1 MATHE
6 APRIEVSKPR
16 MFNDKRDAKEL
27 DNFLWHMELRQR
39 GVQDLTTT
47 IVVNESLVECRM
59 INCSKPKP
67 LSKGN
72 HVKGEED
79 KGSQG
84 YTPKK
89 GSSNDPSDNDGKGNN
104 NIKKFTP
111 KINFFLCDDQH
122 STMVKEKE
130 KEGYAHMES
139 LQLLNTLKAKSMPK
153 MPQHKGLMHVEALE
167 YGKAT

>member
-1 MATHE
+1 M
-6 APRIEVSKPR
+6 
-16 MFNDKRDAKEL
+16 
-27 DNFLWHMELRQR
+27 RQR
-39 GVQDLTTT
+39 GVQDPATT
-47 IVVNESLVECRM
+47 IVVKESLVECKM

-72 HVKGEED
+72 HAKGEED

-84 YTPKK
+84 HTPKK

-104 NIKKFTP
+104 NRKKFTP

-122 STMVKEKE
+122 SARDYLKRKGLKTMVKEKEKE
-130 KEGYAHMES
+130 KEGYAHMGS